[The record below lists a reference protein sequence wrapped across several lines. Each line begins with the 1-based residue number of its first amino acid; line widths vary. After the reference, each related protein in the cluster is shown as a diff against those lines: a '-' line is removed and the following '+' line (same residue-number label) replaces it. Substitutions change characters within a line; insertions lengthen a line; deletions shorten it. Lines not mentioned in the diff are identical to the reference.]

1 MEGLLFEPVRK
12 IRSRKSTVAYIVG
25 GLAIVGLICGAAYMS
40 SKPSIVYSSNFLEL
54 QEFDQFIRAHGKN
67 YKSQAEYDYRF
78 KVYQDNL
85 ALIRMHNSIDEHLV
99 LKSNK
104 FADLTHEE
112 FKALYTMDIPHKL
125 ETSAN
130 SPRSLAATPL
140 SVDWRDKG
148 AVTDV
153 PNQGINCK
161 ASWAFSGVG
170 AMESAWN
177 IGGNDLQDLSVQ
189 QVIDC
194 QAIAGNGCQGG
205 NASVAMNYA
214 LANNL
219 TTDLIY
225 PYYGTNMT
233 CNTVSAKKYVAWFTS
248 VTQIP
253 TRNPPELLTAIS
265 NQPVAAAVEADQYVW
280 QFYYSGVI
288 TEYCGININH
298 YVLIVGYNI
307 NSTQTVSPYYT
318 CRNSWGGDWGESGY
332 VRISTGGAG
341 NGICGIAI
349 EDYFAVAPK
358 GT

>member
-1 MEGLLFEPVRK
+1 MEGLLFEPVAK
-12 IRSRKSTVAYIVG
+12 IRSRKTTIAYIVG
-25 GLAIVGLICGAAYMS
+25 GLALVGLICGVASMT
-40 SKPSIVYSSNFLEL
+40 SKPSLVYSSNFLEL
-54 QEFDQFIRAHGKN
+54 QEFDQFIRAHGKI
-67 YKSQAEYDYRF
+67 YKSQAEFDYRL

-85 ALIRMHNSIDEHLV
+85 SLIRMHNSIDEHLV
-99 LKSNK
+99 LKANK
-104 FADLTHEE
+104 FADLTNEE
-112 FKALYTMDIPHKL
+112 FKALYTSEIPHNL
-125 ETSAN
+125 ESSQSTYQDLNA
-130 SPRSLAATPL
+130 SPPL
-140 SVDWRDKG
+140 SIDWRDKG

-153 PNQGINCK
+153 QNQGINCK

-177 IGGNDLQDLSVQ
+177 IAGNDLEDLSVQ

-194 QAIAGNGCQGG
+194 ISQTGCQGST
-205 NASVAMNYA
+205 ASAAMNYA

-233 CNTVSAKKYVAWFTS
+233 CNTNAVKQYAASFTN
-248 VTQIP
+248 VTQVP
-253 TRNPPELLTAIS
+253 TRNPQALTIAIS
-265 NQPVAAAVEADQYVW
+265 GQPVAAAVESDQFVW

-307 NSTQTVSPYYT
+307 DPSLTNSPYYT
-318 CRNSWGGDWGESGY
+318 CKNSWGGDWGESGY
-332 VRISTGGAG
+332 VRISTGGQG

-349 EDYFAVAPK
+349 QDYYATAAK
-358 GT
+358 AI